1 MRSSIKNILLCTT
14 LPFLLICAN
23 ADGLSTDKKF
33 IKNKPQRST
42 VNFLVNSTRSTI
54 NETKLP
60 PEKII
65 YAGIDINGF
74 WKSFKSAYRKKE
86 SSSLMKLIQFPI
98 RENVINSKYGDNP
111 SLSMAQFFA
120 EANYLKKYDLDN
132 SSPVINNRLRMYA
145 SFEHYKFNSSDLLY
159 EVKLRRYS
167 NPTSGFAMTLYIK
180 ANNEVFKLF
189 AFDPETSFNDVGD

>member
-1 MRSSIKNILLCTT
+1 MKSSIKNILLCTT
-14 LPFLLICAN
+14 LPCLITYA
-23 ADGLSTDKKF
+23 ADGLSTNKKL
-33 IKNKPQRST
+33 IKNEPQHYTAS
-42 VNFLVNSTRSTI
+42 FAVNSLTSTI
-54 NETKLP
+54 NVTKLP
-60 PEKII
+60 PPKNI

-74 WKSFKSAYRKKE
+74 WKSFKSAYRRKDNN
-86 SSSLMKLIQFPI
+86 SLIKLIQFPI

-120 EANYLKKYDLDN
+120 DANYLKKYDLDN
-132 SSPVINNRLRMYA
+132 SSPVINNGLRMYA
-145 SFEHYKFNSSDLLY
+145 SFEHYKFNPSDLLY

-180 ANNEVFKLF
+180 ANNGIFKLF

>member
-1 MRSSIKNILLCTT
+1 MRSPVKNILLCTT
-14 LPFLLICAN
+14 LPFLLVYTN
-23 ADGLSTDKKF
+23 AYGLSTHKKS
-33 IKNKPQRST
+33 IKNEPHRST
-42 VNFLVNSTRSTI
+42 VSFAVNSPTSTI
-54 NETKLP
+54 KETKLP
-60 PEKII
+60 LNKII

-74 WKSFKSAYRKKE
+74 GKSFKSAYRRKDNN
-86 SSSLMKLIQFPI
+86 SLIKLIQFPI

-120 EANYLKKYDLDN
+120 DANYLKKYDLDN
-132 SSPVINNRLRMYA
+132 SSPVINNGLRMYA
-145 SFEHYKFNSSDLLY
+145 SFEHYKFNPSDLLY

-180 ANNEVFKLF
+180 ANNGTFKLF